1 MSLYLL
7 FRKVSLYLL
16 FRNMSAMPHN
26 YWIACGQTSAQLW
39 ERYNLQS
46 SWRADK
52 LGKYEETT
60 MMTTTIKSRLANIQ
74 NFSIFS
80 IFFGEV
86 ILGNLIKFGLVGS
99 N

>member
-1 MSLYLL
+1 
-7 FRKVSLYLL
+7 
-16 FRNMSAMPHN
+16 MPHN

-60 MMTTTIKSRLANIQ
+60 MMTTTIKSRLANIENFFQ
-74 NFSIFS
+74 NEIQYFLVKLFW
-80 IFFGEV
+80 V
-86 ILGNLIKFGLVGS
+86 IL
-99 N
+99 